1 MGFSYLKNKQW
12 SDITRDER
20 FFCAHLYFEMNKNLT
35 PFLELIS
42 KKEKDVIK
50 EEYAKPNLW
59 EVGYEVCFYRDY
71 IKKIGFEN
79 THEIGKTPF
88 HDLRKRT
95 FDLCLFSEK
104 SIIIIEAK
112 AHQGFDND
120 QMKSFDDDLIQVKR
134 LLGNNSNVETKLL
147 GLTSNK
153 YTPSEQTKERFEAV
167 INWMDLYHIYPNDI
181 FQKANETYRK

>member
-1 MGFSYLKNKQW
+1 MGYSYLENKNW

-20 FFCAHLYFEMNKNLT
+20 FFCAHLYFEMTKNLT
-35 PFLELIS
+35 PFLELIAKRGVI
-42 KKEKDVIK
+42 KKEDTKCD
-50 EEYAKPNLW
+50 LW

-120 QMKSFDDDLIQVKR
+120 QMKSFDDDLIQIKR

-153 YTPSEQTKERFEAV
+153 YTPSKQTEARFEAV
-167 INWMDLYHIYPNDI
+167 INWMELYDVYPNEI

>member
-1 MGFSYLKNKQW
+1 MGLSYLENKHW
-12 SDITRDER
+12 SDISRNER
-20 FFCAHLYFEMNKNLT
+20 FFCAHLYFEMNNNLA

-42 KKEKDVIK
+42 KNGVIK
-50 EEYAKPNLW
+50 EEDSKPNLW

-88 HDLRKRT
+88 HNLRKRT

-120 QMKSFDDDLIQVKR
+120 QMKSFDDDLIQINR
-134 LLGNNSNVETKLL
+134 LLGNKNIIETKLL

-153 YTPSEQTKERFEAV
+153 YKPSELTKNRFKAV
-167 INWMDLYHIYPNDI
+167 FNWMELYDVYPNDI
-181 FQKANETYRK
+181 FRKANETYRK

>member
-1 MGFSYLKNKQW
+1 MGFSYLENKKW

-20 FFCAHLYFEMNKNLT
+20 FFCAHLYFELNNNLG

-42 KKEKDVIK
+42 KKNIIK
-50 EEYAKPNLW
+50 AEDAKPNLW

-71 IKKIGFEN
+71 VKKIGFET

-104 SIIIIEAK
+104 CIILLEAK

-120 QMKSFDDDLIQVKR
+120 QMDSFNDDLVQIKR
-134 LLGNNSNVETKLL
+134 LLGNKSSVETKLL
-147 GLTSNK
+147 GLTSNR
-153 YTPSEQTKERFEAV
+153 YTPSKQTKDRFEAV
-167 INWMDLYHIYPNDI
+167 INWMELFDVYPNDI
-181 FQKANETYRK
+181 FRKANETYRK